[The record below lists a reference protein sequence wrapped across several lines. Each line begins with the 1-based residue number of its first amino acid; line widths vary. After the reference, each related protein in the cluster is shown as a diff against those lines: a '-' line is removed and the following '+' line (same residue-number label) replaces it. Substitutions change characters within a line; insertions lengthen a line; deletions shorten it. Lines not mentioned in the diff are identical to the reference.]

1 MAFIEAN
8 KTVFLEGESP
18 NLMVEFYFV
27 TQTDIQEPNF
37 KELSAAR
44 NWLRPFNLL
53 KKNLYSSVRYKFLSF
68 REKRIP
74 WT

>member
-44 NWLRPFNLL
+44 N
-53 KKNLYSSVRYKFLSF
+53 
-68 REKRIP
+68 
-74 WT
+74 